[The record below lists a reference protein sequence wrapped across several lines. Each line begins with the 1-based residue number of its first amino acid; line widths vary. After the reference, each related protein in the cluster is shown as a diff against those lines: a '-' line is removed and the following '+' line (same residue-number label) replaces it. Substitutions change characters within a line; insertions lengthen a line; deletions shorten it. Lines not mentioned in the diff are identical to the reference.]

1 MCVHVFVQRKSIS
14 YIIHLNIHQV
24 EYLYFF
30 TNIYIHKSSKETN
43 PGLPFIGVE
52 APDYGVD
59 SCRLGRLISFLS
71 KKKKIQ

>member
-1 MCVHVFVQRKSIS
+1 MI
-14 YIIHLNIHQV
+14 
-24 EYLYFF
+24 
-30 TNIYIHKSSKETN
+30 SKETN

-71 KKKKIQ
+71 KKKKISIMGISEDSEKILKMMIAKEKNGCPRVNIHQLS